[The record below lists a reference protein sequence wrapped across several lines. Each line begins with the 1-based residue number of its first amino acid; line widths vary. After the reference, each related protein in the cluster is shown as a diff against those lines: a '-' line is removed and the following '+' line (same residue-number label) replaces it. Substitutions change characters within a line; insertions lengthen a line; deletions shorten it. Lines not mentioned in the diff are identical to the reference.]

1 MIFMSLTYYNQSS
14 EVIFE
19 LQALFPIKWKL
30 TSLSLEN
37 KLMNPFHKESN
48 STSTCKLH
56 GIWFPMISIKVS
68 TVEPVY
74 LIHFFN
80 IYLENL
86 QIRC

>member
-1 MIFMSLTYYNQSS
+1 MSLTYYNQSS

-19 LQALFPIKWKL
+19 LEALFPAKWKL

-48 STSTCKLH
+48 STTTCKLH
-56 GIWFPMISIKVS
+56 GIWFLIIAIKVS
-68 TVEPVY
+68 TVGLVY
-74 LIHFFN
+74 LISIFFS